1 MPRARARLLGLCLA
15 CGLVAMVPRPAAA
28 WDRVQQIVRGTAETL
43 EKGQLQMGIFAPITY
58 GVTDA
63 LTVASHPIFDLL
75 LLPNLDARYRLVQGE
90 RWVLGLY
97 GGFEQGFLPAETST
111 VAGAIEFGFHATVY
125 LMDRISITA
134 GTGWAGRIDRV
145 EPGSAT
151 TQQDPGVSAHLNAT
165 WLIGRRHLL
174 LLNGYVRYS
183 FADGID
189 QPVLT
194 GALVRAWEQFQL
206 VGGVS
211 LGNHL
216 IHTLPDNSGVTR
228 AQNWPVMPYID
239 LWFDF

>member
-1 MPRARARLLGLCLA
+1 
-15 CGLVAMVPRPAAA
+15 
-28 WDRVQQIVRGTAETL
+28 
-43 EKGQLQMGIFAPITY
+43 MGIFAPVTY
-58 GVTDA
+58 GVTDG

-75 LLPNLDARYRLVQGE
+75 LLPNLDARYRLYQGE

-97 GGFEQGFLPAETST
+97 AGYEQGFLPAAAST
-111 VAGAIEFGFHATVY
+111 VAGATELGFHGTIY
-125 LMDRISITA
+125 LRDRISITA
-134 GTGWAGRIDRV
+134 GAGWAGRIDRV
-145 EPGSAT
+145 EAGSVDT
-151 TQQDPGVSAHLNAT
+151 RHDPGVSAHVNAT
-165 WLIGRRHLL
+165 WLVGRRHLL

-216 IHTLPDNSGVTR
+216 VHTLPTDTSTAR
-228 AQNWPVMPYID
+228 AQSWPVMPYID